1 MAFDLK
7 PVLQGILSAS
17 ASAFE
22 EAGTPPGRV
31 ELTPGNLPAWD
42 DCCEGQLY
50 LRVIEIF
57 PSGNPFPVFDSAQQG
72 AAGKCA
78 IKLMAVHLGLGIMR
92 CAHTIDNDGNAPTP
106 GEVTS
111 DGNQMVDDMQILLD
125 VIVCELEKSFKRI
138 MKVKLDRWAPQGVSG
153 GCHGG
158 EWGFFIAMDPCL
170 CPPESA

>member
-7 PVLQGILSAS
+7 PVLQGILSAA

-31 ELTPGNLPAWD
+31 ELTPGGLPAWD

-50 LRVIEIF
+50 LRVVEVF
-57 PSGNPFPVFDSAQQG
+57 PSGSPFPAFDSAQQG
-72 AAGKCA
+72 AGGTCSV
-78 IKLMAVHLGLGIMR
+78 KLMAVHLALGMIR
-92 CAHTIDNDGNAPTP
+92 CAHTLDNDGVAPTP
-106 GEVTS
+106 DEVSS

-125 VIVCELEKSFKRI
+125 VIMCKVESISKV
-138 MKVKLDRWAPQGVSG
+138 MKIKLDRWAPQGVNG

-158 EWGFFIAMDPCL
+158 EWNFVIAMDPCL
-170 CPPESA
+170 CPEEST